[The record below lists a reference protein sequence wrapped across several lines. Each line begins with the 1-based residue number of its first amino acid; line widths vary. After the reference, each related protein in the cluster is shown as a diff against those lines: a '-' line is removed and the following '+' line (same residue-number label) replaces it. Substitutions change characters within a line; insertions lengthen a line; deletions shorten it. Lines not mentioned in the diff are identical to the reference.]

1 LLNLENQLKQ
11 TAMKTE
17 EIIEKIVEMLCDMPI
32 DDQLGIIEEAKIAI
46 QDNWDEMCS
55 AAMEGYVP

>member
-1 LLNLENQLKQ
+1 
-11 TAMKTE
+11 MKPE
-17 EIIEKIVEMLCDMPI
+17 EIIEKIVQMLCDMPI